1 VKPVWIVL
9 IGIALLVGLLLPA
22 GQVVA
27 QEGAPQGPV
36 YIVQP
41 GDTLW
46 DIAQRFGVPWDELAR
61 ANGIGDASQLAAGDE
76 LIIPGIQ
83 GIEGVL
89 VTENIPFGED
99 LTSLSRRYQ
108 VPEET
113 LVRLNHLSSPARL
126 YSGASLIVPD
136 DRATGNPGKR
146 ISLSV
151 GESLVELA
159 AAEGLNPWQVVLRND
174 LAGSWEAIPG
184 EGLRLPVPE
193 APGEPGPGG
202 LPEVITA
209 VELSPEPLVQGNTGE
224 IRLETQEDIELSGK
238 LFDRDLHF
246 FKNGE
251 DGYVAL
257 QGVRALAEPGLYPL
271 ALRGRLADGTSFG
284 FEQMVPVR
292 AGDFRYF
299 TLTVPPE
306 TIDPAITK
314 PEDEIW
320 NALAEPATPE
330 RMWQGVFQFPVA
342 QPSPCGYTSYYGE
355 RRSYNGSPY
364 NYFHTGL
371 DFCYNYNLE
380 VNEIY
385 APADGVVVFAGPMTV
400 RGNATMIDHGW
411 GVYTGY
417 MHQEEIYVK
426 EGERVKAGQVIGIA
440 GETGRVNGP
449 HLHFEVFVGGVQVDP
464 MTWLEQEFP

>member
-1 VKPVWIVL
+1 MRQTWIVF
-9 IGIALLVGLLLPA
+9 IRFALLAGLLIPA
-22 GQVVA
+22 GRTAA
-27 QEGAPQGPV
+27 QESEPQGPV

-46 DIAQRFGVPWDELAR
+46 DIAQRFGVPWDQLAS
-61 ANGIGDASQLAAGDE
+61 ANGILDVSLLAAGDE

-89 VTENIPFGED
+89 VTERIPFGEN

-108 VPEET
+108 VPEEI
-113 LVRLNHLSSPARL
+113 LVRLNHLASPARL
-126 YSGASLIVPD
+126 YSGASLIVPE
-136 DRATGNPGKR
+136 DRATSDPKR
-146 ISLSV
+146 ASLSS
-151 GESLVELA
+151 GESLLELA
-159 AAEGLNPWQVVLRND
+159 AGEGLNPWSVVLRND
-174 LAGSWEAIPG
+174 LRGSWEALPG
-184 EGLRLPVPE
+184 EGLRLPVP
-193 APGEPGPGG
+193 GGGQDMGPGG
-202 LPEVITA
+202 LPDAISLAEMESA
-209 VELSPEPLVQGNTGE
+209 PLVQGDTGVIRLKTEGE
-224 IRLETQEDIELSGK
+224 IELGGS
-238 LFDRDLHF
+238 LFDRDLNF
-246 FKNGE
+246 LKDGE

-257 QGVRALAEPGLYPL
+257 QGVHAMADPGLYPL
-271 ALRGRLADGTSFG
+271 TLRGRLADGTPFS
-284 FEQMVPVR
+284 FEQMVPVQ

-299 TLTVPPE
+299 TLNVPPE
-306 TIDPAITK
+306 TIDPANTK

-320 NALAEPATPE
+320 MGLVKPVTQEK
-330 RMWQGVFQFPVA
+330 MWDGIFQTPVA
-342 QPSPCGYTSYYGE
+342 QPSPCGFTSFYGE

-426 EGERVKAGQVIGIA
+426 EGDRVEAGQAIGAA
-440 GETGRVNGP
+440 GETGRVSGP

-464 MTWLEQEFP
+464 MRWLEQDFP